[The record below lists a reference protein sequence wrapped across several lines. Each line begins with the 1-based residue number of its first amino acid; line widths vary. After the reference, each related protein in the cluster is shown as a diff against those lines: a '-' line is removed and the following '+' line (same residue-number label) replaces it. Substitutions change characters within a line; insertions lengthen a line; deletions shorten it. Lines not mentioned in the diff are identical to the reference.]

1 MPEETMMT
9 AEEWSEL
16 REIEAQ
22 FAYHEQRRQA
32 QMLDSLDDELDAVM
46 GAYVAALDD
55 PRSKAAAL
63 EQFDVTLIKIRE
75 LYCGSDFT
83 WNMYLRHRVFSE
95 MGLFEATGFWSDGS
109 MD

>member
-22 FAYHEQRRQA
+22 FAYHEQRRHA
-32 QMLDSLDDELDAVM
+32 QMLESLDDELDAVM
-46 GAYVAALDD
+46 GAYVDALDD
-55 PRSKAAAL
+55 PRSKATAL
-63 EQFDVTLIKIRE
+63 ERFDVTLFKISE

-83 WNMYLRHRVFSE
+83 WNKYLHHRVFSE
-95 MGLFEATGFWSDGS
+95 MVTFEATGSWSDGS